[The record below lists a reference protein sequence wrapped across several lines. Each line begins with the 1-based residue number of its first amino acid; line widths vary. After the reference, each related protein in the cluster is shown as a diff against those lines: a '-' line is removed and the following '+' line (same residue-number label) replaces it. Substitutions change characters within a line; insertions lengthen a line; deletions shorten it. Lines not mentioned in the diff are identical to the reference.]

1 MNARKLAKQIVGD
14 GGTQREIQK
23 VIQQIQI
30 FRAEGLT
37 DEEIREVLQNA
48 MKVEERMLEEKDKQ
62 EIKGIIV
69 DYLPEEYR
77 RDDWR

>member
-14 GGTQREIQK
+14 GGRQREIQK